1 MCVAKLKNDNKI
13 CVYVAGYE
21 VCALID
27 TGSTISVINS
37 DLFQK
42 MKEKTKVDTKKCNRQ
57 CVVANG
63 SNINLDTMVYVP
75 VKIGKVTFMAELY
88 VLEAKHIPMIIGC
101 DLLKNLRAK
110 IDFEYKH
117 VVINSQ
123 CAKPETRALLGVVI
137 NSSSITDNSV
147 KLNPRVEKIHLADS
161 DTNEEQKQQLIKLMN
176 KYGMCFANNLKEL
189 GRTNMIQ
196 SMT

>member
-1 MCVAKLKNDNKI
+1 MRGENIYNQIYQDTYNMCVAKLKNDNKI

-42 MKEKTKVDTKKCNRQ
+42 MKERTKVDTKKCNRQ

-63 SNINLDTMVYVP
+63 SNINLDTIVYVP

-88 VLEAKHIPMIIGC
+88 VLEAKHIPMIIC
-101 DLLKNLRAK
+101 LYTCNDIYIYIK
-110 IDFEYKH
+110 YKKYKR
-117 VVINSQ
+117 IRP
-123 CAKPETRALLGVVI
+123 KRRI
-137 NSSSITDNSV
+137 IIFFY
-147 KLNPRVEKIHLADS
+147 IH
-161 DTNEEQKQQLIKLMN
+161 
-176 KYGMCFANNLKEL
+176 Y
-189 GRTNMIQ
+189 
-196 SMT
+196 